1 MWFTIKCHCKCS
13 EFQFMKKRGS
23 QIHFIGEDGKI
34 RWKSLVSLSRGDSDI
49 TVFPSG
55 SKIERFRG
63 ETGWKD
69 SVSTVKVSRN
79 DIIARRF
86 SSVHLSSPPSPSPF
100 FRRFLDNMAMIFQNL
115 GMENV
120 CHVEHPKGV
129 NAYRDNINF
138 ESTFRYI
145 FHSHSR
151 CSTCYC
157 YIYILCS
164 IITF

>member
-1 MWFTIKCHCKCS
+1 MPLQVQRIPIYEEEGIANSFH
-13 EFQFMKKRGS
+13 RG
-23 QIHFIGEDGKI
+23 
-34 RWKSLVSLSRGDSDI
+34 RWKNSMKISGFTFARGFRYHSFSIRVENRKVSRGNRL
-49 TVFPSG
+49 
-55 SKIERFRG
+55 ERFRIHRESISKWYYREEIFIG
-63 ETGWKD
+63 PL
-69 SVSTVKVSRN
+69 V
-79 DIIARRF
+79 
-86 SSVHLSSPPSPSPF
+86 LPLPSPF

>member
-13 EFQFMKKRGS
+13 EFQFMKKMEKFDENLWFHFREGIQIS
-23 QIHFIGEDGKI
+23 QFFHPGRKSKGFAGKPVGKI
-34 RWKSLVSLSRGDSDI
+34 PYPPWKYLEMILSRGD
-49 TVFPSG
+49 FH
-55 SKIERFRG
+55 R
-63 ETGWKD
+63 
-69 SVSTVKVSRN
+69 STCP
-79 DIIARRF
+79 
-86 SSVHLSSPPSPSPF
+86 LLPPPSPF